1 MKNVLEHV
9 GIKNVNT
16 QNNPKKRSFTDTA
29 SEETEL
35 KKKKKNQITWAEPW
49 ANLANTQRHLH
60 TLKYTEIALT
70 SSTEIGRITRLEKR
84 EEYVKLLK
92 MLH

>member
-1 MKNVLEHV
+1 MCGYMKNVLEHV

-35 KKKKKNQITWAEPW
+35 KKKKKNQITWAEP
-49 ANLANTQRHLH
+49 
-60 TLKYTEIALT
+60 
-70 SSTEIGRITRLEKR
+70 
-84 EEYVKLLK
+84 
-92 MLH
+92 

>member
-16 QNNPKKRSFTDTA
+16 QNNPKERSFTDTA

-35 KKKKKNQITWAEPW
+35 KKKKKKSDNMGWA
-49 ANLANTQRHLH
+49 LSKSR
-60 TLKYTEIALT
+60 
-70 SSTEIGRITRLEKR
+70 
-84 EEYVKLLK
+84 
-92 MLH
+92 